1 MVQKETELKQLK
13 AYLAA
18 CNIAIADAD
27 IEATERPDFILRT
40 GNQHIGVE
48 VTEYHVS
55 GRRQIEEAWNR
66 LRHRAF
72 EREDYPLNRSVK
84 LYFREMRVPP
94 TRDLD
99 GFINEVI
106 EFAGLNPEIERAAPD
121 AQRHSILARYTDRI
135 SVSPTKANRIMWF
148 WNYDAAWVGLLENE
162 LISILAQKAKS
173 TVAPASEYWL
183 IIAGGNRLSTLL
195 ALLDADQLRI
205 MPDLDGALAGSP
217 YERVVL
223 LQQPLIDWRRGEG
236 WSNR

>member
-1 MVQKETELKQLK
+1 MVQKEAELEQLK

-18 CNIAIADAD
+18 CNIALPDDD
-27 IEATERPDFILRT
+27 IEATERPYFILRT
-40 GNQHIGVE
+40 GNRHIGVE

-55 GRRQIEEAWNR
+55 GRRQIEEAWDR
-66 LRHRAF
+66 LRRLAF
-72 EREDYPLNRSVK
+72 ERDDYPLNRSVK

-106 EFAGLNPEIERAAPD
+106 EFTGLNPEIERAAPD
-121 AQRHSILARYTDRI
+121 AQRHPILARYTDRI
-135 SVSPTKANRIMWF
+135 SVAPTKAHRIMWF
-148 WNYDAAWVGLLENE
+148 WNYDAAWVGLLESE

-183 IIAGGNRLSTLL
+183 IIAGGNRLSTML
-195 ALLDADQLRI
+195 ALMDADRLRI
-205 MPDLDGALAGSP
+205 MPELEGTLAASP